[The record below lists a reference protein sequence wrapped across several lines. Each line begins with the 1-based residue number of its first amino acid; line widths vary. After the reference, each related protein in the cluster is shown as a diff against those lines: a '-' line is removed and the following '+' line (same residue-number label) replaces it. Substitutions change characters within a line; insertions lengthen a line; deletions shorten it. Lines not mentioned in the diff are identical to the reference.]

1 MTERG
6 GRVQRVSTGGGEAG
20 QAKCE
25 GERVRVLGTQR
36 EGGRKSGR
44 VREAEVVGYR
54 HTVSKHS
61 DSGSRRGGSR
71 ARSSSCGCLM
81 RGNPSEGDTDAERSE
96 PVDEGAHSRAELDL
110 CWPCCGWDYAGCSA
124 SPVAAAAAAGGN
136 MRPQSSPVSSV
147 LLLFTLLLGLCSSTS
162 FPSNINIGE

>member
-1 MTERG
+1 M
-6 GRVQRVSTGGGEAG
+6 
-20 QAKCE
+20 
-25 GERVRVLGTQR
+25 
-36 EGGRKSGR
+36 

-71 ARSSSCGCLM
+71 ARSSSCRCLM

-96 PVDEGAHSRAELDL
+96 PVDEGVRSRAELDL
-110 CWPCCGWDYAGCSA
+110 RWPRCGWDYAGRSV

-136 MRPQSSPVSSV
+136 MQPQSSPVSSV

>member
-1 MTERG
+1 M
-6 GRVQRVSTGGGEAG
+6 
-20 QAKCE
+20 
-25 GERVRVLGTQR
+25 
-36 EGGRKSGR
+36 

-96 PVDEGAHSRAELDL
+96 PVDEGARSRAELDL
-110 CWPCCGWDYAGCSA
+110 RRPRCGWDYAGRSA
-124 SPVAAAAAAGGN
+124 SAVAAAAAAAGGN

-147 LLLFTLLLGLCSSTS
+147 LLLFMLLLGLCSSTS